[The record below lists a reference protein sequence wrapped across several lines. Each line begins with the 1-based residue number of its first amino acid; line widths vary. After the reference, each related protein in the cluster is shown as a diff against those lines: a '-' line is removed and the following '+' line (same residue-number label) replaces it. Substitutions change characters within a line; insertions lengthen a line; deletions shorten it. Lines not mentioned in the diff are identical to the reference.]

1 MPIFPSYSC
10 NDSLASLISPPT
22 FAPLCI
28 ALLSVNYE
36 WKGLIK
42 HGRTPLFSSFRFNP
56 LSREGR
62 KGSDAKYHCQPQ
74 RFRQIVRH
82 SAFRL
87 PPTLIPLFR
96 NAPLRG
102 FPWQK
107 FTTTT
112 NVSSIFCTV
121 LFTRSSYIA
130 IRCGRGCNPISHS
143 GDVKEG
149 NKRDGSLAFSFD
161 SKFPGCS
168 TTDTNSIER
177 GLAVR
182 FTVISAPLYRRSDR
196 SLPCLLANDTR
207 LSHQYLS
214 PSGSTIDHPLA
225 ASKTEISTNNRGR

>member
-1 MPIFPSYSC
+1 MPPC
-10 NDSLASLISPPT
+10 ADSRGKNLPPRPT
-22 FAPLCI
+22 F
-28 ALLSVNYE
+28 
-36 WKGLIK
+36 
-42 HGRTPLFSSFRFNP
+42 P
-56 LSREGR
+56 LSFVQFYLLVVHISQRY
-62 KGSDAKYHCQPQ
+62 DA
-74 RFRQIVRH
+74 I
-82 SAFRL
+82 
-87 PPTLIPLFR
+87 
-96 NAPLRG
+96 
-102 FPWQK
+102 
-107 FTTTT
+107 
-112 NVSSIFCTV
+112 
-121 LFTRSSYIA
+121 
-130 IRCGRGCNPISHS
+130 RGCNPISHS